1 MQWYVVSTKPYQEN
15 HAALNLE
22 SVGVMTF
29 CPKIKQKKTLQGREH
44 AVIAPLFPGYLFAKF
59 DVQSQHRAVTYA
71 RGVRKLVSFG
81 SAPATVDDL
90 VVDSIK
96 ARLND
101 GCLVLPEPL
110 FEHGQV
116 VRIQSGPLQGLEAVF
131 ERQMSDQQ
139 RAVLLLKALA
149 YQVRL
154 VVPLRQ
160 VSNGEA
166 VTGE

>member
-1 MQWYVVSTKPYQEN
+1 MKWYVISTKPYQEN

-22 SVGVMTF
+22 TVGVMPF
-29 CPKIKQKKTLQGREH
+29 CPKIKQKKTLQGRELS
-44 AVIAPLFPGYLFAKF
+44 VIAPLFPGYLFARF
-59 DVQSQHRAVTYA
+59 DIQAQFRAVTYA

-81 SAPATVDDL
+81 SAPATVDDM

-96 ARLND
+96 ARLSD
-101 GCLVLPEPL
+101 GCLVLPQPL
-110 FEHGQV
+110 FEQGQV
-116 VRIQSGPLQGLEAVF
+116 VKIQSGPLQGLEAVF

-149 YQVRL
+149 YQMRL

-160 VSNGEA
+160 VGNGEA
-166 VTGE
+166 ILGQ

>member
-1 MQWYVVSTKPYQEN
+1 MKWYVISTKPYQEN

-22 SVGVMTF
+22 TVGVMAF
-29 CPKIKQKKTLQGREH
+29 CPKIKQKKTLQGRELS
-44 AVIAPLFPGYLFAKF
+44 VIAPLFPGYLFARF
-59 DVQSQHRAVTYA
+59 DIQAQFRAVTYA

-81 SAPATVDDL
+81 SAPATVDDM

-96 ARLND
+96 ARLSD
-101 GCLVLPEPL
+101 GCLVLPQPL
-110 FEHGQV
+110 FEQGQV
-116 VRIQSGPLQGLEAVF
+116 VKIQSGPLQGLEAVF

-149 YQVRL
+149 YQMRL

-160 VSNGEA
+160 VGNGEA
-166 VTGE
+166 ILGQ

>member
-1 MQWYVVSTKPYQEN
+1 MKWYVISTKPYQEN
-15 HAALNLE
+15 HAAMNLE
-22 SVGVMTF
+22 TVGVTAF
-29 CPKIKQKKTLQGREH
+29 CPKIKQKKTLQGRELS
-44 AVIAPLFPGYLFAKF
+44 VIAPLFPGYLFARF
-59 DVQSQHRAVTYA
+59 DIQSQYRAVTYA

-81 SAPATVDDL
+81 SMPAMVDDI

-96 ARLND
+96 MRMSD
-101 GCLVLPEPL
+101 GCLVLPQPS

-116 VRIQSGPLQGLEAVF
+116 VKIQSGPLQGLEAVF

-149 YQVRL
+149 YQMRL

-160 VSNGEA
+160 VANGDA
-166 VTGE
+166 VIGE